1 MARYSRFPS
10 GNLDNPLYVVYD
22 YENTGTVN
30 EKQIIVKVCKSM
42 QTVKKY
48 VLNSKNSRGYAGWSC
63 EFYDKTE
70 LENLLKPGV
79 DLRAIRL
86 QIENCK
92 IKTCFKCVL

>member
-1 MARYSRFPS
+1 MPRYSRFPS
-10 GNLDNPLYVVYD
+10 GNLNNPLYVVFD
-22 YENTGTVN
+22 WENPSFAS

-48 VLNSKNSRGYAGWSC
+48 VLNSKTSRGYAGWSC
-63 EFYDKTE
+63 DSYDKTK

-92 IKTCFKCVL
+92 INTCFKCVL